1 MIEQWSNWVWGNG
14 LLVLL
19 LGTGGYLTIRTRFF
33 PIRCVRSIFRS
44 TVGSLLRQPK
54 QTQRSAGTMTQF
66 QTCSTALAAAMGTGN
81 IIGVAAA
88 LQIGGAGAVFWMWIS
103 ALLGMLLTYGENVL
117 AMQYCRLDAR
127 GERIG
132 GPMAYLA
139 YGLRAKPLA
148 VVYADFCIAASLG
161 MGNMTQSN
169 AIAGA
174 CLQAAGVPVWVTGLA
189 VAGILTVVIFGGA
202 KRIGYVTQWLMPVLS
217 LGYMLAALLVICKNG
232 AALPGALRE
241 IVLGAFGMRAVG
253 GGISGAAIRRCMI
266 IGLQRGVFSN
276 EAGLGSS
283 ALVHSHA
290 DSKDAAAQGMWSMV
304 EVGFDTIV
312 CCTLTALALL
322 TAGGSEGGT
331 CMDWILTAFSQIFGT
346 ASLPVLTGMIGLF
359 AFCTL
364 IGWSCCGEQAVRYL
378 AGPKG
383 IMPYRAGYCAAAL
396 LGAVMQM
403 PTIWALSDL
412 CNGLMAIPNL
422 IGLLLLSGQIP
433 KSLPDWARKNQTM
446 QSDSFWQ
453 MEN

>member
-1 MIEQWSNWVWGNG
+1 
-14 LLVLL
+14 
-19 LGTGGYLTIRTRFF
+19 
-33 PIRCVRSIFRS
+33 
-44 TVGSLLRQPK
+44 
-54 QTQRSAGTMTQF
+54 
-66 QTCSTALAAAMGTGN
+66 
-81 IIGVAAA
+81 
-88 LQIGGAGAVFWMWIS
+88 
-103 ALLGMLLTYGENVL
+103 
-117 AMQYCRLDAR
+117 
-127 GERIG
+127 
-132 GPMAYLA
+132 
-139 YGLRAKPLA
+139 
-148 VVYADFCIAASLG
+148 
-161 MGNMTQSN
+161 
-169 AIAGA
+169 
-174 CLQAAGVPVWVTGLA
+174 
-189 VAGILTVVIFGGA
+189 
-202 KRIGYVTQWLMPVLS
+202 
-217 LGYMLAALLVICKNG
+217 
-232 AALPGALRE
+232 
-241 IVLGAFGMRAVG
+241 
-253 GGISGAAIRRCMI
+253 MI

>member
-148 VVYADFCIAASLG
+148 VVYAVFCIAASLG

-331 CMDWILTAFSQIFGT
+331 CMDWIRF
-346 ASLPVLTGMIGLF
+346 F
-359 AFCTL
+359 AGFRHCFAACFNRDDWL
-364 IGWSCCGEQAVRYL
+364 VCILHADWMELLWGAGSAVSGRFQRHYAVSGWLLCSCIARRCYAN
-378 AGPKG
+378 ADH
-383 IMPYRAGYCAAAL
+383 
-396 LGAVMQM
+396 LGAFGSLQWVNGNSQFNWTF
-403 PTIWALSDL
+403 TIVRANSKKF
-412 CNGLMAIPNL
+412 NGL
-422 IGLLLLSGQIP
+422 G
-433 KSLPDWARKNQTM
+433 KKK
-446 QSDSFWQ
+446 
-453 MEN
+453 

>member
-88 LQIGGAGAVFWMWIS
+88 LQIGGAGAVFWMWVS

-148 VVYADFCIAASLG
+148 VVYAVFCIAASLG

-331 CMDWILTAFSQIFGT
+331 CMDWILTAFSQIFGR
-346 ASLPVLTGMIGLF
+346 SNN
-359 AFCTL
+359 C
-364 IGWSCCGEQAVRYL
+364 
-378 AGPKG
+378 
-383 IMPYRAGYCAAAL
+383 
-396 LGAVMQM
+396 
-403 PTIWALSDL
+403 
-412 CNGLMAIPNL
+412 
-422 IGLLLLSGQIP
+422 
-433 KSLPDWARKNQTM
+433 
-446 QSDSFWQ
+446 
-453 MEN
+453 